1 VASFGGIPS
10 TDGFTKRYELHFQP
24 KKVVVNRAEVRAQYG
39 CINFHTKHYGAH
51 GAKLTVD
58 IKKKWAGGWTREWF
72 LCKVPLLRSPG
83 PMRGKVIYALCSSMF
98 ALDFSMDPSFE
109 CAGNDAEDVVF
120 VCATSFI
127 GGRDVVE
134 EYLACGLFL
143 LSLRFGFGEI
153 EDGETPMSKITLP
166 LPEFPTARLP
176 GETTDRFLVRVELVA
191 ENVVGSYIRG
201 EHEVCILVLPN
212 GGRLNWVFEQ
222 ASVAYGPIWS
232 LALRPVRKL

>member
-58 IKKKWAGGWTREWF
+58 SKKKWAGGWTREWF

-109 CAGNDAEDVVF
+109 CAGNDAEDV
-120 VCATSFI
+120 C
-127 GGRDVVE
+127 
-134 EYLACGLFL
+134 
-143 LSLRFGFGEI
+143 LSVPQVL
-153 EDGETPMSKITLP
+153 
-166 LPEFPTARLP
+166 
-176 GETTDRFLVRVELVA
+176 LVA
-191 ENVVGSYIRG
+191 VTLLKNTWHADYFCCRSG
-201 EHEVCILVLPN
+201 
-212 GGRLNWVFEQ
+212 
-222 ASVAYGPIWS
+222 
-232 LALRPVRKL
+232 LALGKSRMGKHQCQR